1 MASRKRDQKTDANQ
15 HARDNGEELPWA
27 VVYYLT
33 PEPITETLRGLF
45 DRRAEAKEIGWPVSH
60 VRSHH
65 RSGTMVDGHGRLDAA
80 ALLLPRDHRTD
91 LRR

>member
-1 MASRKRDQKTDANQ
+1 MASRKRDQKTDTNQ

-45 DRRAEAKEIGWPVSH
+45 DRRAEAKGDRLAGISRAFTPSQW
-60 VRSHH
+60 HH
-65 RSGTMVDGHGRLDAA
+65 G
-80 ALLLPRDHRTD
+80 
-91 LRR
+91 